1 MSIMTAAVIGTIV
14 YWVIYVLDPYIIS
27 WQCLNRPIV
36 IAPVL
41 GLLLGDFQTG
51 IIMGA
56 ALESIFMGI
65 SAIGGQIPADAL
77 SATVVSVSYTIL
89 TGADAETGLAI
100 ALPIGTVMASVNSM
114 FMSLWSAIAPYWEK
128 TW

>member
-51 IIMGA
+51 ITDSRRCAFCNSSIRILYDIDGGGCGNRACNRIANRNRYGIGQQYVYVSLVGNGA
-56 ALESIFMGI
+56 LLGE
-65 SAIGGQIPADAL
+65 IGG
-77 SATVVSVSYTIL
+77 VR
-89 TGADAETGLAI
+89 
-100 ALPIGTVMASVNSM
+100 
-114 FMSLWSAIAPYWEK
+114 K
-128 TW
+128 TE

>member
-14 YWVIYVLDPYIIS
+14 YWIIYVLDPYIFS

-56 ALESIFMGI
+56 ALESISRRCAFRNGSIRILYDIDGGGCGDGACDRIAYRNRYGI
-65 SAIGGQIPADAL
+65 GQQYVYVSLVGDCALLGEIGSIR
-77 SATVVSVSYTIL
+77 
-89 TGADAETGLAI
+89 
-100 ALPIGTVMASVNSM
+100 
-114 FMSLWSAIAPYWEK
+114 K
-128 TW
+128 TE